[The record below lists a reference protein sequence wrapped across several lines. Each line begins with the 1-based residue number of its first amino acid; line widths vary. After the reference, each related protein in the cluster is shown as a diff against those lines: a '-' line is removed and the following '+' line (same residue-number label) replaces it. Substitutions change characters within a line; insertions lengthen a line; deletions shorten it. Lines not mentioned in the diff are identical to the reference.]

1 MTGFPRALIRALAA
15 TTLGMAVAGLA
26 LPTAATA
33 AAPTRV
39 TDRTVEVYCNATGSH
54 GEDVNFYVAQS
65 DLSGTSGA
73 VQASDAN
80 GEYLARGE
88 GAGTS
93 EWTADGFRAAVEVTD
108 VSGDALGTAY
118 LAGAYALTGTP
129 QRFTSK
135 FKDGNVRV
143 VEDHAF
149 TPVEVRRVVLTVP
162 GIDVVDVGCD
172 GASTSGSLFFTN
184 PTAHVTRA
192 GGLVVQDCR
201 LDNATDL
208 FVEGSIDALAL
219 GFGYADAPDFSVFT
233 PELDLSGGSWNGT
246 VNAADNEGPV
256 PVAAAATL
264 TRTGATMRT
273 GTSGP
278 AGSERWTITPYEL
291 DVRVAGPVGPA
302 RVTCQLLDVDVR
314 FRTMGG

>member
-1 MTGFPRALIRALAA
+1 MTGSTRTLIRALAA
-15 TTLGMAVAGLA
+15 TTLGAALAGLA

-65 DLSGTSGA
+65 DLAGTFGA
-73 VQASDAN
+73 VQASDVD

-93 EWTADGFRAAVEVTD
+93 EWTVDGFRASVEVTD
-108 VSGDALGTAY
+108 AGGAPLGSAY
-118 LAGAYALTGTP
+118 LSGAYAVTGSTE
-129 QRFTSK
+129 TYSSK

-143 VEDHAF
+143 VENHTSTA
-149 TPVEVRRVVLTVP
+149 VQVRRVVLTVP

-172 GASTSGSLFFTN
+172 GASSSGSLFFTN
-184 PTAHVTRA
+184 PTAHVTSSSS
-192 GGLVVQDCR
+192 LVVQDCR
-201 LDNATDL
+201 LENATDL
-208 FVEGSIDALAL
+208 FVEGSLDALAL

-233 PELDLSGGSWNGT
+233 PELDLTGGSWTGT
-246 VNAADNEGPV
+246 VNAADDEGPV
-256 PVAAAATL
+256 PVAARVTL
-264 TRTGATMRT
+264 TRTGSTVRT
-273 GTSGP
+273 GSSGP
-278 AGSERWTITPYEL
+278 AGSERWTVTPYEL
-291 DVRVAGPVGPA
+291 DVRVDGPVGPA

-314 FRTMGG
+314 LRTMAR

>member
-1 MTGFPRALIRALAA
+1 MTGFPRTLRRALAA
-15 TTLGMAVAGLA
+15 TTLGVAVAGLA

-39 TDRTVEVYCNATGSH
+39 TDKTLEVYCNATGSH
-54 GEDVNFYVAQS
+54 GEDVNFYVARS
-65 DLSGTSGA
+65 EANGTFGA

-93 EWTADGFRAAVEVTD
+93 EWTADGFRASVEVLD
-108 VSGDALGTAY
+108 VDGASLGSAY
-118 LAGAYALTGTP
+118 LAGAYAVTGSAE
-129 QRFTSK
+129 RFTSK

-143 VEDHAF
+143 VEEHAS
-149 TPVEVRRVVLTVP
+149 TAVAVRRVVLTVP

-172 GASTSGSLFFTN
+172 GASTAGSLFFTN

-201 LDNATDL
+201 LENATDV
-208 FVEGSIDALAL
+208 FVEGGLDALAL
-219 GFGYADAPDFSVFT
+219 GFGYADAPDFSVFS
-233 PELDLSGGSWNGT
+233 PELDLSHGSWTGT
-246 VNAADNEGPV
+246 FNAADDNGPV
-256 PVAAAATL
+256 PVAATVTL
-264 TRTGATMRT
+264 TRTGDTVRI

-302 RVTCQLLDVDVR
+302 RVTCQLLDVDER
-314 FRTMGG
+314 LREMRR

>member
-1 MTGFPRALIRALAA
+1 MTGFPRTLTRAFAA
-15 TTLGMAVAGLA
+15 TTLGLAVAGLA

-39 TDRTVEVYCNATGSH
+39 TDRTVEVYCNATGSN

-65 DLSGTSGA
+65 GLAGTFSA

-93 EWTADGFRAAVEVTD
+93 EWTADGFRASVEVMD
-108 VSGDALGTAY
+108 VDGASLGSAY
-118 LAGAYALTGTP
+118 LAGTYALTGTP
-129 QRFTSK
+129 ERYASK

-143 VEDHAF
+143 VEDHTF
-149 TPVEVRRVVLTVP
+149 TPVEVTRAVLTVP

-184 PTAHVTRA
+184 PTAHVTRS

-208 FVEGSIDALAL
+208 FVEGSLDALAL
-219 GFGYADAPDFSVFT
+219 GFGYTDAPDYSVFT
-233 PELDLSGGSWNGT
+233 PELDLTKGSWTGT
-246 VNAADNEGPV
+246 VNAADDDGPV
-256 PVAAAATL
+256 PVAAAVTL
-264 TRTGATMRT
+264 ARTGATERV

-291 DVRVAGPVGPA
+291 DVRVDGPVGPA

-314 FRTMGG
+314 FRTMAG